1 MVKVRISTTG
11 TRISY
16 ADEPATGRTPP
27 PVEPRHGSP
36 VSGGWAVRLV
46 DGAARGD
53 SAGAAG

>member
-1 MVKVRISTTG
+1 MRTSTTG

-16 ADEPATGRTPP
+16 ADEPVAGRTPS

-53 SAGAAG
+53 SAGVAG